1 MDAFV
6 ENITLTKIHVSK
18 NLTKKPTFYPS
29 CPFFQ
34 KTSPRRKDEGIEGDA
49 NLRRTAIKMQK

>member
-18 NLTKKPTFYPS
+18 KLIKKPTFYPS
-29 CPFFQ
+29 CPFS
-34 KTSPRRKDEGIEGDA
+34 KRLAVGERMKELKEMPTSEGP
-49 NLRRTAIKMQK
+49 Q